1 MIREADLGLGGAEMG
16 DHGQVPG
23 PGSLEKNPR
32 GTAHCPALST
42 VHPSLVE
49 RRQGEAGRPAF
60 VSTGAGG
67 SGVRGSVEKGGWGGE
82 RRLRG
87 DPSITCVIQP
97 LLHEDKFCFLKA
109 E

>member
-1 MIREADLGLGGAEMG
+1 MIREAGLGLGGAEMG
-16 DHGQVPG
+16 DHGPVPD

-42 VHPSLVE
+42 VHPLLVE

-67 SGVRGSVEKGGWGGE
+67 SGVRGSGRREGGVGRGGYGGT
-82 RRLRG
+82 LPLPVLYS
-87 DPSITCVIQP
+87 PSSMKISSVS
-97 LLHEDKFCFLKA
+97 
-109 E
+109 